1 MILKK
6 LEYWLLTKLIRLINF
21 YLEFNE
27 AEESQG
33 DINDMIADKNRLILR
48 RKIVAKALNIEV

>member
-21 YLEFNE
+21 YLEFND

-48 RKIVAKALNIEV
+48 RKIVANALNIEV

>member
-1 MILKK
+1 MKK

-21 YLEFNE
+21 YLEFND

-48 RKIVAKALNIEV
+48 RKIVANALNIEV